1 MSKQSLLTVAVL
13 GLLAFMFYCVKT
25 HAPMLA
31 AKLGATAPVAAA
43 VVPATV
49 SPASLNALLAN
60 GKVTLNG
67 MLPDQTTRA
76 GVVAEAKK
84 IFGEGNVIDLTGI
97 SNNIAP
103 ATWLSSLPKAFGAIK
118 LLATGGLNF
127 NDKDVVIK
135 AEVPTVEDKA
145 ALLQQVTASVG
156 SNLRVNDQISVAA
169 APVAALQNRL
179 NDLLVNRVIEFE
191 SADDTLTAKGK
202 ALLDEALPIIRE
214 SKQGE
219 IEIAGHTDSRG
230 QPVFNQELS
239 QARAEAV
246 RDYLV
251 GKGIDTKRLKP
262 VGYGPSRP
270 IADNNTSSGQKK
282 NRRIEFSVKQ

>member
-1 MSKQSLLTVAVL
+1 MSKQSLLTLAVL
-13 GLLAFMFYCVKT
+13 GLLVLMFYCVKT

-31 AKLGATAPVAAA
+31 AKLGATAPVAA
-43 VVPATV
+43 VIPASV

-67 MLPDQTTRA
+67 VLPDQATRNS
-76 GVVAEAKK
+76 VVAEAKK
-84 IFGEGNVIDLTGI
+84 TFGESNVIDLTGI
-97 SNNIAP
+97 SSNIAP
-103 ATWLSSLPKAFGAIK
+103 AAWLSALPKAFGSIK
-118 LLATGGLNF
+118 SLNSGGLNF

-135 AEVPTVEDKA
+135 AEVPTPEDKS

-169 APVAALQNRL
+169 APVANLQNRL
-179 NDLLVNRVIEFE
+179 NDLLINRVIEFQ
-191 SADDTLTAKGK
+191 SADDTLTEKGK

-230 QPVFNQELS
+230 DPTFNQELS
-239 QARAEAV
+239 QARAETV
-246 RDYLV
+246 RSYLV
-251 GKGIDTKRLKP
+251 AKGVDANRLKA

-270 IADNNTSSGQKK
+270 IADNSTTQGQKK

>member
-1 MSKQSLLTVAVL
+1 MSKQSLLALPVVALVAV
-13 GLLAFMFYCVKT
+13 MYYCVRT

-31 AKLGATAPVAAA
+31 AKLGTAAPATAAASSTLN
-43 VVPATV
+43 PAT
-49 SPASLNALLAN
+49 LNALLAD

-67 MLPDQTTRA
+67 MLPDQATRSS
-76 GVVAEAKK
+76 VVAEAKK
-84 IFGEGNVIDLTGI
+84 SFGENNVTDLTSV
-97 SNNIAP
+97 SNNTTSAN
-103 ATWLSSLPKAFGAIK
+103 WLSVLPKTFGTIK
-118 LLATGGLNF
+118 PLAKGSLQFNGG
-127 NDKDVVIK
+127 DVIIK
-135 AEVPTVEDKA
+135 ADVPTEEDKS
-145 ALLQQVTASVG
+145 ALLRQVTASIG

-169 APVAALQNRL
+169 APAANLQNRL
-179 NDLLVNRVIEFE
+179 NDLLTNRVIEFE

-230 QPVFNQELS
+230 QPVLNQELS
-239 QARAEAV
+239 QARADAV

-251 GKGIDTKRLKP
+251 AKGIDSNRLKP
-262 VGYGPSRP
+262 VGYGASRP
-270 IADNNTSSGQKK
+270 IADNSTTPGQKK

>member
-1 MSKQSLLTVAVL
+1 MSKQSLLTVAIL
-13 GLLAFMFYCVKT
+13 ALLAFMYYCVKT

-31 AKLGATAPVAAA
+31 VKLGAAAPVAATIG
-43 VVPATV
+43 PATLN
-49 SPASLNALLAN
+49 PASLNALLAN

-67 MLPDQTTRA
+67 VLPDQATRSS
-76 GVVAEAKK
+76 VVAEAKK
-84 IFGEGNVIDLTGI
+84 TFGDGNVTDLTSI
-97 SNNIAP
+97 SSNIAP
-103 ATWLSSLPKAFGAIK
+103 AAWLSALPKGFGAIK
-118 LLATGGLNF
+118 SLAAGGLTF

-135 AEVPTVEDKA
+135 AEVPTTEDKST
-145 ALLQQVTASVG
+145 LLQQVTASVG
-156 SNLRVNDQISVAA
+156 NSLRVNDQITVTA
-169 APVAALQNRL
+169 APVSNLQNRL
-179 NDLLVNRVIEFE
+179 NDLLINRVIEFE
-191 SADDTLTAKGK
+191 SSDDTLTAKGK

-230 QPVFNQELS
+230 QAVFNQQLS

-251 GKGIDTKRLKP
+251 ANGIDTNRLKP

-270 IADNNTSSGQKK
+270 IADNSTSQGQKK

>member
-1 MSKQSLLTVAVL
+1 MSKQSLLTVAIL
-13 GLLAFMFYCVKT
+13 ALLAFMFYCVKT
-25 HAPMLA
+25 HAPILA
-31 AKLGATAPVAAA
+31 AELGVGAPVAAA
-43 VVPATV
+43 VPASL

-67 MLPDQTTRA
+67 VLPDQVTRST
-76 GVVAEAKK
+76 VVAEAKK
-84 IFGEGNVIDLTGI
+84 TFGEGNVIDLTGI
-97 SNNIAP
+97 SSNIGP
-103 ATWLSSLPKAFGAIK
+103 AAWLGALPKAFGAIK
-118 LLATGGLNF
+118 SLTGGGLNF

-135 AEVPTVEDKA
+135 AEVPTAEDKS

-156 SNLRVNDQISVAA
+156 SNLRVNDQITIAA
-169 APVAALQNRL
+169 APVINLQNRL
-179 NDLLVNRVIEFE
+179 NDLLINRVIEFE
-191 SADDTLTAKGK
+191 SADDTLTEKGK
-202 ALLDEALPIIRE
+202 ALLDEALPIMRE
-214 SKQGE
+214 SKQAE

-251 GKGIDTKRLKP
+251 ARGIDTTRLKP
-262 VGYGPSRP
+262 VGYGSTRP
-270 IADNNTSSGQKK
+270 IADNNTAQGQKK

>member
-1 MSKQSLLTVAVL
+1 MSKQSLLTLAVL

-31 AKLGATAPVAAA
+31 AKLGATAPVAA
-43 VVPATV
+43 VIPASV

-67 MLPDQTTRA
+67 VLPDQATRNS
-76 GVVAEAKK
+76 VVAEAKK
-84 IFGEGNVIDLTGI
+84 TFGESNVIDLTGI
-97 SNNIAP
+97 SSNIAP
-103 ATWLSSLPKAFGAIK
+103 AAWLSALPKAFGSIK
-118 LLATGGLNF
+118 SLNSGGLNF

-135 AEVPTVEDKA
+135 AEVPTPEDKS
-145 ALLQQVTASVG
+145 ALLQQVTASIG

-169 APVAALQNRL
+169 APVANLQNRL
-179 NDLLVNRVIEFE
+179 NDLLINRVIEFQ
-191 SADDTLTAKGK
+191 SADDTLTEKGK

-230 QPVFNQELS
+230 DPTFNQELS
-239 QARAEAV
+239 QARAETV
-246 RDYLV
+246 RSYLV
-251 GKGIDTKRLKP
+251 AKGVDANRLKA

-270 IADNNTSSGQKK
+270 IADNSTTQGQKK

>member
-1 MSKQSLLTVAVL
+1 MSKQSLLTLAVL
-13 GLLAFMFYCVKT
+13 GLLVFMFYCVKT

-31 AKLGATAPVAAA
+31 AKLGATAPVAA
-43 VVPATV
+43 VIPASV

-67 MLPDQTTRA
+67 VLPDQATRNS
-76 GVVAEAKK
+76 VVAEAKK
-84 IFGEGNVIDLTGI
+84 TFGESNVIDLTGI
-97 SNNIAP
+97 SSNIAP
-103 ATWLSSLPKAFGAIK
+103 AAWLSALPKAFGSIK
-118 LLATGGLNF
+118 SLNSGGLNF

-135 AEVPTVEDKA
+135 AEVPTPEDKS

-169 APVAALQNRL
+169 APVANLQNRL
-179 NDLLVNRVIEFE
+179 NDLLINRVIEFQ
-191 SADDTLTAKGK
+191 SADDTLTEKGK

-230 QPVFNQELS
+230 DPTFNQELS
-239 QARAEAV
+239 QARAETV
-246 RDYLV
+246 RSYLV
-251 GKGIDTKRLKP
+251 AKGVDANRLKA

-270 IADNNTSSGQKK
+270 IADNSTTQGQKK